1 MKNTLKICLALTLLS
16 ATSCALPRPSAGP
29 GFIYTNITEGVFAN
43 NAVEEKK
50 QGELC
55 NSNILGIAST
65 GDSSIESVKRKAMIK
80 NVSSIDRTYEGILGV
95 YAKSC
100 TIIKGN

>member
-1 MKNTLKICLALTLLS
+1 MKILSKVCLAIALLS
-16 ATSCALPRPSAGP
+16 VASCALPRPSSGP
-29 GFIYTNITEGVFAN
+29 GFIYTNVKEGVFAN
-43 NAVEEKK
+43 GSVENKK

-55 NSNILGIAST
+55 NMNILGIAST
-65 GDSSIESVKRKAMIK
+65 GDASIDSVKRQASIK
-80 NVSSIDRTYEGILGV
+80 NVASIDRTYEGILGV